1 MSRGHLGRVY
11 TRSSARDYQ
20 STREYNRHIE
30 IPEVINRETRR
41 AAASMKRKQ
50 KENKNVTV
58 RR

>member
-11 TRSSARDYQ
+11 TQSSARDYQ
-20 STREYNRHIE
+20 STREYKKRRE

-50 KENKNVTV
+50 KENN
-58 RR
+58 